1 MIDVVPASG
10 PAPTEIRSASAAGPI
25 IVRRVAELNPAEAA
39 AWDAAVDA
47 AAVPTPYLSREFA
60 ELVDRCRG
68 GVRVALLH
76 RLGEWPGVDAPAG
89 FFPFQTD
96 GRGIGRPVGGG
107 MNDFHGLLA
116 PADLPVDLPALMA
129 ACELRVWNFDH
140 LLPHPAL
147 AGCVERWDRSPYM
160 DLSGGYDAYYQ
171 ARRAA
176 GSRKVK
182 QIARTDRKFDRE
194 RGPISFEPHV
204 TDVAVLDE
212 LIRWKRTQYA
222 ATGVFDM
229 FTLDWPRE
237 LLVELLTAD
246 SPRLTGRF
254 SVLYRDGEPVAGD
267 LGMRCG
273 AVLHSWYCAYDDAL
287 AAYGP
292 GHICTLRTAEAA
304 AADGVTRLELG
315 KGPEEY
321 KQSLAS
327 DAVPVGEGA
336 IDVRTL
342 APLARSWRR
351 AYRGAK
357 ETVANGPAAE
367 PLRRAVRR
375 VKRLAAAGGF

>member
-1 MIDVVPASG
+1 MIDVVTAPG
-10 PAPTEIRSASAAGPI
+10 PVSRDVAAPAAGPI
-25 IVRRVAELNPAEAA
+25 VVRPVRELVPTEAA

-60 ELVDRCRG
+60 QLVDRLRG
-68 GVRVALLH
+68 GVHVALLH
-76 RLGEWPGVDAPAG
+76 RGGDAPGSDAPTG

-96 GRGIGRPVGGG
+96 GRGIGRPVGGA

-116 PADLPVDLPALMA
+116 PDDLSVDLSALMA
-129 ACELRVWNFDH
+129 ACQLRVWNFDH
-140 LLPHPAL
+140 LLPHPAF
-147 AGCVERWDRSPYM
+147 AGCVERTDRSPYL
-160 DLSGGYDAYYQ
+160 DLSEGYDAYYK

-182 QIARTDRKFDRE
+182 QIARLDRKFDRE
-194 RGPISFEPHV
+194 RGPLTFEPHV

-212 LIRWKRTQYA
+212 LIRWKRAQYA

-229 FTLDWPRE
+229 FTLGWPRE

-254 SVLYRDGEPVAGD
+254 AVLFRDGEPVAGD

-273 AVLHSWYCAYDDAL
+273 RVLHSWYCAYDDAH
-287 AAYGP
+287 AGYGP

-304 AADGVTRLELG
+304 VADGVTRMELG

-327 DAVPVGEGA
+327 DALPIGEGA
-336 IDVRTL
+336 IDVRAL
-342 APLARSWRR
+342 APLARGWRR
-351 AYRGAK
+351 TLRSAK
-357 ETVANGPAAE
+357 ATVANGPAAE

>member
-1 MIDVVPASG
+1 MH
-10 PAPTEIRSASAAGPI
+10 SALAAGPVV
-25 IVRRVAELNPAEAA
+25 VRRVAELNPAEAA

-47 AAVPTPYLSREFA
+47 AAVPTPYLSRQFA

-76 RLGEWPGVDAPAG
+76 RPGDRPGIDAPTG

-116 PADLPVDLPALMA
+116 PDDLPVDLPALMA
-129 ACELRVWNFDH
+129 ACDLRVWNFDH
-140 LLPHPAL
+140 LLPHPSL
-147 AGCVERWDRSPYM
+147 ADCVERWDRSPYL
-160 DLSGGYDAYYQ
+160 DLSGGYETYYQ

-182 QIARTDRKFDRE
+182 QIARLDRKFDRE
-194 RGPISFEPHV
+194 CGPITFEPHV

-212 LIRWKRTQYA
+212 LIRWKRAQYA

-229 FTLDWPRE
+229 FTLGWPRG
-237 LLVELLTAD
+237 LLIELLTAN

-273 AVLHSWYCAYDDAL
+273 AVLHSWYCAYDDAH

-304 AADGVTRLELG
+304 EADGVTRLELG

-327 DAVPVGEGA
+327 DAVAVGEGA

-342 APLARSWRR
+342 APLARTWRR